1 MSHTPGP
8 WRLDKWNGYLLSSE
22 NISIVKFDVSRTRLQ
37 DAQLIAAAPDLLEA
51 CEAMLAAFEYAGTR
65 LVGAEYEAKEK
76 IKAAIAKAKGQ

>member
-37 DAQLIAAAPDLLEA
+37 DAQLIAAAPDLLKA
-51 CEAMLAAFEYAGTR
+51 LDAIINDD
-65 LVGAEYEAKEK
+65 AEYPQIDSKLVDKAR
-76 IKAAIAKAKGQ
+76 AAIKKARGEQ